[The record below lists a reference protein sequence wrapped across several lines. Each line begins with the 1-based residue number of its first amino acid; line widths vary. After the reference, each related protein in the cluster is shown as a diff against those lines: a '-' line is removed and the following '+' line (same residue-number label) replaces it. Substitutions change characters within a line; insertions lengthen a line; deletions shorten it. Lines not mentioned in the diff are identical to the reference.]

1 MTRTGGRPGGAP
13 GLDDLLRELAPQV
26 LAAMLRRGGSFDTV
40 EDAVQDALLA
50 AASQWPAAGVP
61 GNPVGWLVT
70 VASRRWTDA
79 WRQDVARRRREESV
93 AVLEPEEPVVAG
105 SADDTLTLLL
115 LCCHPA
121 LPPDAQVALT
131 LRAVAGLSTVEIAG
145 ALLVPP
151 TTVGQRIS
159 RAKQRIKASG
169 ARFELPSPEQRAER
183 IAAVR
188 DVLYLLFTE
197 GHTASSGASL
207 HRVDLSS
214 EAIRLT
220 RQLHEALPE
229 DGETAGLLALMLL
242 TDARRPARAQPDGSL
257 VALAEQDRSRWDQA
271 AITEGVALVSTA
283 LATAPIGAF
292 QLQAAIAAVHDE
304 AASVEDT
311 DWLQILGLYE
321 LLSTIDSGPMVA
333 LNRVVAVAMVRGPAA
348 GLAELDLLRDAP
360 TLAEHHRTIAVHAH
374 LLERAGDTDA
384 ARGAYERAAHRT
396 LNLPERRYLERRA
409 YHLRVRNDEGLS
421 SSAGSTQRPAGEP
434 RDVSPEPY

>member
-13 GLDDLLRELAPQV
+13 ELDDLLRDLAPQV
-26 LAAMLRRGGSFDTV
+26 LAALLRRGGSFDTC

-50 AASQWPAAGVP
+50 ASTQWPAAGVP
-61 GNPVGWLVT
+61 DNPAGWLVT

-79 WRQDVARRRREESV
+79 WRQDVARRRREATV
-93 AVLEPEEPVVAG
+93 AAMEPDEPVDV
-105 SADDTLTLLL
+105 SPADDALTLLL

-121 LPPDAQVALT
+121 LTPDAQVPLT
-131 LRAVAGLSTVEIAG
+131 LRAVGGLSTAEIAG

-151 TTVGQRIS
+151 ATVGQRIS

-169 ARFELPSPEQRAER
+169 ARFELPSPEERVER

-197 GHTASSGASL
+197 GHTASSGSAL

-242 TDARRPARAQPDGSL
+242 TDARRPARTRADGSL
-257 VALAEQDRSRWDQA
+257 VPLSEQDRSRWCRP
-271 AITEGVALVSTA
+271 AITEGTGLVSAA

-304 AASVEDT
+304 AATFEDT
-311 DWLQILGLYE
+311 DWVQILGLYE
-321 LLSTIDSGPMVA
+321 LLGTIDPSPMVA
-333 LNRVVAVAMVRGPAA
+333 LNRVVVVAMVRGPAA
-348 GLAELDLLRDAP
+348 GLRELDALRA
-360 TLAEHHRTIAVHAH
+360 TSALADHHRTIAVHAH
-374 LLERAGDTDA
+374 LLERAGEPDA
-384 ARGAYERAAHRT
+384 ARSEYERAARCT
-396 LNLPERRYLERRA
+396 LNLPERRYLEQRA
-409 YHLRVRNDEGLS
+409 DRLR
-421 SSAGSTQRPAGEP
+421 AGGDAEQS
-434 RDVSPEPY
+434 